1 MQTVV
6 WNSSGTSEIGIDAFL
21 RGKRNILLRGE
32 INETSAMDFM
42 DQVMYHTLSD
52 EKTPVKVFINSEG
65 GSIDAGLVIYDII
78 QSTKLPM
85 NLYCV
90 GMAYSMAAVIMA
102 SGKKGNR
109 FILPHSKMMIHEPLI
124 PYGVGGK
131 SSSIKT
137 ISENLLKAKS
147 QIEKILSKHT
157 GQSLKKL
164 ASLTKNDCYFNAEEA
179 VKFGLADGIMGIDEM
194 IFG

>member
-1 MQTVV
+1 MQTAV
-6 WNSSGTSEIGIDAFL
+6 WNSSGTSAIDIDACL
-21 RGKRNILLRGE
+21 RGKRNILLRGVIDE
-32 INETSAMDFM
+32 NAAMDFM
-42 DQVMYHTLSD
+42 DQVMYHTVSD
-52 EKTPVKVFINSEG
+52 EKEPIKVFVSSEG
-65 GSIDAGLVIYDII
+65 GSIDAGMVIYDII
-78 QSTKLPM
+78 QTTKLPM

-102 SGKKGNR
+102 SGKKGHR

-124 PYGVGGK
+124 PYGVSGK

-137 ISENLLKAKS
+137 VSENLLKAKR
-147 QIEKILSKHT
+147 QMEEILSKHT

-164 ASLTKNDCYFNAEEA
+164 ANITKTDYFFNAEEA
-179 VKFGLADGIMGIDEM
+179 VKFGLADRIMGIDEM